1 MSFSIKFIKNMT
13 DINRLFSGYRTFKAT
28 TFERNRDIIRHFIEL
43 KQKPSTLV
51 ISSCDL
57 PISPSEIFSANPG
70 EFFILNNIGGMVP
83 KFKTEGISGIL
94 SALEYAVINL
104 GVETILVL
112 NNARCTSTELIM
124 SDDFVAFKSK
134 MSDTMKVWL
143 SIASEAR
150 DVVKKQLKDKSPEE
164 QAAAF
169 EKETLIISLNNLL
182 SYPYIKERISKNK
195 LKILGWQFDV
205 ETGTIHAFNSQNGMF
220 EPIT

>member
-1 MSFSIKFIKNMT
+1 MT
-13 DINRLFSGYRTFKAT
+13 DLNRLVSGYRSFKAT
-28 TFERNRDIIRHFIEL
+28 VFERERDIIRHLIEQ

-83 KFKTEGISGIL
+83 KYKTEGISGIL
-94 SALEYAVINL
+94 SALEYGVVNL
-104 GVETILVL
+104 EVETILVL
-112 NNARCTSTELIM
+112 NNAKCTSTKLIM

-134 MSDTMKVWL
+134 MSDTMKTWL

-150 DVVKKQLKDKSPEE
+150 DVVKKQLKDKSIEE
-164 QAAAF
+164 QESAF
-169 EKETLIISLNNLL
+169 EKETLVISLNNLL

-195 LKILGWQFDV
+195 IKILGWQFDI
-205 ETGTIHAFNSQNGMF
+205 ETGTISAFNPQSATF
-220 EPIT
+220 EIIS

>member
-1 MSFSIKFIKNMT
+1 MT
-13 DINRLFSGYRTFKAT
+13 DLNRLVSGYRSFKAT
-28 TFERNRDIIRHFIEL
+28 VFERERDIIRHLIEQ

-83 KFKTEGISGIL
+83 KYKTEGISGIL
-94 SALEYAVINL
+94 SALKYGVVNL
-104 GVETILVL
+104 EVETILVL
-112 NNARCTSTELIM
+112 NNAKCTSTKLIM

-134 MSDTMKVWL
+134 MSDTMKTWL

-150 DVVKKQLKDKSPEE
+150 DVVKKQLKDKSIEE
-164 QAAAF
+164 QESAF
-169 EKETLIISLNNLL
+169 EKETLVISLNNLL

-195 LKILGWQFDV
+195 IKILGWQFDI
-205 ETGTIHAFNSQNGMF
+205 ETGTISAFNPQSATF
-220 EPIT
+220 EIIS

>member
-1 MSFSIKFIKNMT
+1 MT

-28 TFERNRDIIRHFIEL
+28 TFEQKRDIIRHLVEL
-43 KQKPSTLV
+43 NQKPSTLV

-83 KFKTEGISGIL
+83 KYKTEGISGIL
-94 SALEYAVINL
+94 SALEYAVVNL
-104 GVETILVL
+104 QVETILVL
-112 NNARCTSTELIM
+112 NNAKCTSTELIM

-134 MSDTMKVWL
+134 MSDTMKTWL

-150 DVVKKQLKDKSPEE
+150 DVVKKQLKNSTPEE
-164 QAAAF
+164 QADAF

-182 SYPYIKERISKNK
+182 TYPYIKERISKNK
-195 LKILGWQFDV
+195 LKIFGWQFNI
-205 ETGTIHAFNSQNGMF
+205 ETGTIHAFNSQSGIF
-220 EPIT
+220 EPIS

>member
-1 MSFSIKFIKNMT
+1 MT

-28 TFERNRDIIRHFIEL
+28 TFEQKRDIIRHLVEL
-43 KQKPSTLV
+43 NQKPSTLV

-83 KFKTEGISGIL
+83 KYKTEGISGIL
-94 SALEYAVINL
+94 SALEYAVVNL
-104 GVETILVL
+104 QVETILVL
-112 NNARCTSTELIM
+112 NNAKCTSTELIM

-134 MSDTMKVWL
+134 MSDTMKTWL

-150 DVVKKQLKDKSPEE
+150 DVVKKQLKNSTPEE
-164 QAAAF
+164 QAEAF

-182 SYPYIKERISKNK
+182 TYPYIKERISKNK
-195 LKILGWQFDV
+195 LKIFGWQFNI
-205 ETGTIHAFNSQNGMF
+205 ETGTIHAFNSQSGIF
-220 EPIT
+220 EPIS